1 MKLRLIH
8 LATGRSLNIIFLRVD
23 QGSLYCEGPDGAPV
37 TCSEQIIPGGIS
49 EISAN
54 IKYVNGAGVV
64 VLIIS
69 HFNKPF
75 LPLKNKKDV
84 DR

>member
-1 MKLRLIH
+1 M
-8 LATGRSLNIIFLRVD
+8 
-23 QGSLYCEGPDGAPV
+23 
-37 TCSEQIIPGGIS
+37 TCSEPMIPGGIS

-64 VLIIS
+64 ALIIS

-75 LPLKNKKDV
+75 LPLKNKKDI

>member
-1 MKLRLIH
+1 M
-8 LATGRSLNIIFLRVD
+8 
-23 QGSLYCEGPDGAPV
+23 

-69 HFNKPF
+69 HLNKPF
-75 LPLKNKKDV
+75 LPLRNKKDV